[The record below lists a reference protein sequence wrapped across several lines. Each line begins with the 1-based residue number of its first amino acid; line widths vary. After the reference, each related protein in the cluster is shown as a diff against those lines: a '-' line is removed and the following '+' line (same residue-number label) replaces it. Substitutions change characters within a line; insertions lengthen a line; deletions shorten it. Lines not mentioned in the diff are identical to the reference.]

1 MGSDDDSTAEASEA
15 SAEDG
20 SRFEMETI
28 QMAEGSPE
36 EMDDGITRWW
46 NPKTKTRLRSTGLSE
61 IGESLPVRSRPS
73 RTR

>member
-15 SAEDG
+15 SAEDEDG

-36 EMDDGITRWW
+36 EVDDGITRMVE
-46 NPKTKTRLRSTGLSE
+46 PE
-61 IGESLPVRSRPS
+61 DED
-73 RTR
+73 